1 MLEDKL
7 LLRTRFENDGVLI
20 ETLYPARQ
28 LDSAHEVNRDVAAF
42 LPGTIQKAVL
52 YCVLL
57 LYWFFHCS
65 LLPFAPNKI
74 LRVIES

>member
-7 LLRTRFENDGVLI
+7 LLRTRFENDRVFI

-28 LDSAHEVNRDVAAF
+28 LDSAHEVDCDVAAF
-42 LPGTIQKAVL
+42 FPGTVQKAVL

-65 LLPFAPNKI
+65 YSPLLPNQI
-74 LRVIES
+74 LRVIER